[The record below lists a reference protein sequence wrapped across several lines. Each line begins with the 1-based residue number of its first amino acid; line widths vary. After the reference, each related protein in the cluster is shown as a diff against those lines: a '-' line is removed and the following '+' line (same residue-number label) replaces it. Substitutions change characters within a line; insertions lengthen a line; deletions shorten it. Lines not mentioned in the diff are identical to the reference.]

1 MIDGKINMA
10 KTASE
15 WQEKGEVGYHQ
26 EWRMIHEVHF

>member
-1 MIDGKINMA
+1 MIDGKINMP

-15 WQEKGEVGYHQ
+15 WQEKGEGYHQ